1 MARPRQFSDEEILH
15 ATRACILENGPSV
28 STNVI
33 AERIGISQ
41 ATLFKRFGT
50 KEDLFL
56 AALVSTEDP
65 PWMATADRGPRPGD
79 LREQLIE
86 IALQILG
93 FFRER
98 MPCIMA
104 LRFSGITPERMFAR
118 FPVPPPVRGMLAMR
132 SWFATAT
139 ERGWLQEHD
148 AESSAMALLGTLHFR
163 GFAHNLSPGAVLER
177 DDQQWAEAVVDLLL
191 QGLLPREEP

>member
-1 MARPRQFSDEEILH
+1 MARPRQFSDDEILD
-15 ATRACILENGPSV
+15 AARACILENGPSV

-41 ATLFKRFGT
+41 AALFKRFGT

-65 PWMATADRGPRPGD
+65 PWMPIAERGPHPGD

-86 IALQILG
+86 IALQITG

-104 LRFSGITPERMFAR
+104 LRFSGITPDRVFAR
-118 FPVPPPVRGMLAMR
+118 FPIPPPVRGMLTMR
-132 SWFATAT
+132 SWFETAT
-139 ERGWLQEHD
+139 EHGWLRQHD
-148 AESSAMALLGTLHFR
+148 AESSAMALLGALHFR
-163 GFAHNLSPGAVLER
+163 GLVHSMAPGKVPKR
-177 DDQQWAEAVVDLLL
+177 DDRQWAEAVVDLLL
-191 QGLLPREEP
+191 QGLLPRGES